1 MAPVWRIMSEFTNH
15 LTEAE
20 AERLAILSE
29 ECGEVIQ
36 AVSKILRHGYSS
48 KNPHLPAGGMDNE
61 AMLEKEIGDVRWAVE
76 MMTAAKDIDD
86 DEIEGWKVSKAEK
99 ARPYLHHQEKV
110 RP

>member
-1 MAPVWRIMSEFTNH
+1 MSEFTNH
-15 LTEAE
+15 LTDAE

-48 KNPHLPAGGMDNE
+48 QNPHLPPGSMDNE

-76 MMTAAKDIDD
+76 MMIAAKDVDD
-86 DEIEGWKVSKAEK
+86 DEIEAWAIAKAGK
-99 ARPYLHHQEKV
+99 AQPYLHHQKKV
-110 RP
+110 KP